1 MILKNKSSIRI
12 DAGGKELPEE
22 EGQLFNITVNNGD
35 IHQFVRGHIPSH
47 WHKELEIF
55 VLLEGRIQL
64 GIGDA
69 IYSLQTGDGCF
80 INTEV
85 LHAFTADVPTPCTY
99 RSFVFHPDIVG
110 GTPGSIFDTAY
121 VRPLLVQGAPFVKFQ
136 QETGDDI
143 YFEQFHRVFQACT
156 EESYGYEFQ
165 VRDALSLILLY
176 VQSKNKMAGSPPI
189 LSVQEARLKKMLA
202 WIDDNLGK
210 NISVSQ
216 IAGTVNICPRE
227 CQRIFHQYL
236 HYSPIEYVRRK
247 RIFQAARQLSATSS
261 SVTDIALNCGFPN
274 PSYFS
279 TQFKAFMGSTPSEYR
294 CI

>member
-1 MILKNKSSIRI
+1 MNFSRYYRGAFDPNIIKQKQQDVIFMIKNKSSIRT

-136 QETGDDI
+136 QGTA
-143 YFEQFHRVFQACT
+143 FT
-156 EESYGYEFQ
+156 
-165 VRDALSLILLY
+165 LS
-176 VQSKNKMAGSPPI
+176 SFAGHFKP
-189 LSVQEARLKKMLA
+189 AR
-202 WIDDNLGK
+202 
-210 NISVSQ
+210 
-216 IAGTVNICPRE
+216 R
-227 CQRIFHQYL
+227 
-236 HYSPIEYVRRK
+236 
-247 RIFQAARQLSATSS
+247 
-261 SVTDIALNCGFPN
+261 N
-274 PSYFS
+274 PMDMNF
-279 TQFKAFMGSTPSEYR
+279 R
-294 CI
+294 

>member
-1 MILKNKSSIRI
+1 MIKNKSSIRTN
-12 DAGGKELPEE
+12 AGGKELPEE

-80 INTEV
+80 INAEV

-136 QETGDDI
+136 QGTA
-143 YFEQFHRVFQACT
+143 FT
-156 EESYGYEFQ
+156 
-165 VRDALSLILLY
+165 LS
-176 VQSKNKMAGSPPI
+176 SFAGHFKP
-189 LSVQEARLKKMLA
+189 AR
-202 WIDDNLGK
+202 
-210 NISVSQ
+210 
-216 IAGTVNICPRE
+216 R
-227 CQRIFHQYL
+227 
-236 HYSPIEYVRRK
+236 
-247 RIFQAARQLSATSS
+247 
-261 SVTDIALNCGFPN
+261 N
-274 PSYFS
+274 PMDMNF
-279 TQFKAFMGSTPSEYR
+279 R
-294 CI
+294 